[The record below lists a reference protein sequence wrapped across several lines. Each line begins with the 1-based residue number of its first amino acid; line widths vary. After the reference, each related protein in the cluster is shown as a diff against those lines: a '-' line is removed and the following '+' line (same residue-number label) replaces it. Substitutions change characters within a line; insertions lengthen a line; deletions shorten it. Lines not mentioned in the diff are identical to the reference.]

1 MTEILENEAVT
12 VSYEAS
18 NLGTGQRI
26 ELIKTWAV
34 QFSREELIVLL
45 GMFSILFLQ
54 YNQLSHAVMVAFGC
68 HILFLKIVV

>member
-1 MTEILENEAVT
+1 MTEILKNEAVT
-12 VSYEAS
+12 ISYEAS

-45 GMFSILFLQ
+45 GMFSSFFVQDYKFADIEVTVGRVG
-54 YNQLSHAVMVAFGC
+54 SG
-68 HILFLKIVV
+68 